1 MKNLIKK
8 IKENKYNVFKIV
20 ETEQIEFVKAEDFE
34 DAQDGFRFN
43 SVENKP
49 IDDWKSMI
57 GENFYVIGFET
68 DLGDPIIADAGTQGF
83 PIYFMMHDYWEEF
96 YKIAN
101 SFDEFIE
108 NLKAIENI
116 INVEHKDRASIRKF
130 VKSLDKANNAAGFYE
145 GLCYDVL
152 KKDGFYYNKF
162 ASKS

>member
-1 MKNLIKK
+1 
-8 IKENKYNVFKIV
+8 
-20 ETEQIEFVKAEDFE
+20 
-34 DAQDGFRFN
+34 
-43 SVENKP
+43 
-49 IDDWKSMI
+49 MI

-68 DLGDPIIADAGTQGF
+68 DLGDPISADARTQGF

-130 VKSLDKANNAAGFYE
+130 VKSLDKLNKAGGFYE